1 MSGEESR
8 ALRSLGAGVGALC
21 IHEDMK
27 WGWVLRSD
35 FSEELDICCRSQH
48 VIYKENWAK
57 KAVFLRG
64 FMEDVVQST
73 QIQQQDWNS
82 EGKFKRLII
91 VLKLEHR
98 PESTGGA
105 CENTSSLV
113 QTKHCLL
120 DFKQKLRDRGWE
132 FSFFPSP

>member
-1 MSGEESR
+1 
-8 ALRSLGAGVGALC
+8 
-21 IHEDMK
+21 
-27 WGWVLRSD
+27 
-35 FSEELDICCRSQH
+35 
-48 VIYKENWAK
+48 
-57 KAVFLRG
+57 
-64 FMEDVVQST
+64 MEDVVQST

-120 DFKQKLRDRGWE
+120 DFKQKLRDRG
-132 FSFFPSP
+132 